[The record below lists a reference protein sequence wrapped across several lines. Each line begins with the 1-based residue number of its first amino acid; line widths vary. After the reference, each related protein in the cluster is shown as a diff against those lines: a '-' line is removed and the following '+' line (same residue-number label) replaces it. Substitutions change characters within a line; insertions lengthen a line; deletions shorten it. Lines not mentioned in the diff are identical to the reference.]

1 MGTIIEFQETG
12 FLNKRTKWTFE
23 GEMGTTDRMKKIQLY
38 RTSTMK
44 IEIVPEPDPFE
55 VVSATWQRDEG
66 NQNAGLHLGHPLF
79 GLVLLDEHYRLRPP
93 PAQ

>member
-1 MGTIIEFQETG
+1 
-12 FLNKRTKWTFE
+12 
-23 GEMGTTDRMKKIQLY
+23 
-38 RTSTMK
+38 MK